1 MAHLLQHLIHLVF
14 PNLCIVCNENL
25 VGGEESVCF
34 SCLSKLPYTGFHL
47 QPNNEVEKR
56 FWGKFPVEHATSLYH
71 YQKATAGQHLL
82 HALKYKGEKQ
92 VGILL
97 GRQLGINL
105 SQSLFYHDIDLIVP
119 VPLHPKKYRKRGYN
133 QSECIC
139 EGIAEVLQVTVDAT
153 HLVRLIENPTQ
164 TRKGVY
170 ERWENTKGIFGLT
183 DAAAFAGK
191 HILLVDDVLTTGS
204 TLEACAQVILEAE
217 GARVSVVTLA
227 LA

>member
-1 MAHLLQHLIHLVF
+1 MAHLLQHLIHLIF
-14 PNLCIVCNENL
+14 PNLCLVCNENL

-34 SCLSKLPYTGFHL
+34 SCLSKLPYTDFHL
-47 QPNNEVEKR
+47 HSANEVEKR

-71 YQKATAGQHLL
+71 YKKATAGQYLL

-92 VGILL
+92 VGTLL
-97 GRQLGINL
+97 GRQLGLHL
-105 SQSLFYHDIDLIVP
+105 SQSPFYQDIDLIVP

-139 EGIAEVLQVTVDAT
+139 DGIADVLQAPVDAT
-153 HLVRLIENPTQ
+153 NLVRLIENPTQ

-170 ERWENTKGIFGLT
+170 ERWENTKGIFGLV
-183 DAAAFAGK
+183 DASVFAGK

-204 TLEACAQVILEAE
+204 TLEACAQAILEAPN
-217 GARVSVVTLA
+217 ARISVVTLA